1 MAREVTR
8 SDPPYQQIA
17 ADIRARILMGT
28 IPEGGTI
35 PSARGLV
42 AEWGVA
48 LSTATKALGLLRAEG
63 LTRAVPGVGTVV
75 DTSSRGHGAAERV
88 IATRRTGQIYR
99 AEEHARIL
107 SSDVVTAP
115 DEIAAAL
122 GVASGKAVIRRVRL
136 TMSGKRVVARSLSWL
151 DGDLAE
157 VAPRLLST
165 DRIKEGTFAYVE
177 ARTGRRVTIARED
190 VAADAATED
199 DAAAL
204 GIEPG
209 APVLRGRN
217 WLYDSDAVVL
227 EYGESARP
235 RGTWASYDVAL
246 TP

>member
-1 MAREVTR
+1 MARELTR

-28 IPEGGTI
+28 IPEGGVI
-35 PSARGLV
+35 PSARGLA

-48 LSTATKALGLLRAEG
+48 LATATKALGLLRTEG

-75 DTSSRGHGAAERV
+75 DTSSHGHGAAERV
-88 IATRRTGQIYR
+88 LATRRTGQIYR
-99 AEEHARIL
+99 AEEYARVL
-107 SSDVVTAP
+107 SSDLVKAP
-115 DEIAAAL
+115 EEVAAAL
-122 GVASGKAVIRRVRL
+122 GLASGEAVIRRLRL
-136 TMSGKRVVARSLSWL
+136 TMSGERVVARSLSWL
-151 DGDLAE
+151 NGDLAE

-177 ARTGRRVTIARED
+177 ARTGRRVTTARED
-190 VAADAATED
+190 VAADTATED

-204 GIEPG
+204 GVEPG

-217 WLYDSDAVVL
+217 WLFDSEGVVL

-235 RGTWASYDVAL
+235 RGTWASYEVAL
-246 TP
+246 AP